1 LMQGTPIEKI
11 MLRGGW
17 HSESSVI
24 RYLQSWD
31 LMCNPP
37 ILNSSH
43 L

>member
-1 LMQGTPIEKI
+1 MQGTPIEKI

-31 LMCNPP
+31 MME
-37 ILNSSH
+37 
-43 L
+43 